1 MILRRDN
8 QSTQTI
14 CDSNAVA
21 PTAAMLRASPLK
33 WYGSLH
39 YHAHKIAAMLP
50 PHNHYVEPFAG
61 TTSVLLARQK
71 PVGESKSETIADRD
85 ADINPGRL
93 SEVKEA
99 WVEPP
104 VS

>member
-33 WYGSLH
+33 WYGSLCG
-39 YHAHKIAAMLP
+39 YRSDLYDSELRKFRRVDIKANSCVGPTIQGCKRP
-50 PHNHYVEPFAG
+50 
-61 TTSVLLARQK
+61 SRVLSIWMNYA
-71 PVGESKSETIADRD
+71 
-85 ADINPGRL
+85 
-93 SEVKEA
+93 
-99 WVEPP
+99 
-104 VS
+104 